1 MATLSK
7 ADSSKARHLVR
18 VDSANKESVRFL
30 PRRCMVI
37 AAALIQ
43 TALIIPLLMVIDWL
57 PVNFPL
63 GFLGWALAAL
73 GGYRLLTQ
81 YGEV

>member
-7 ADSSKARHLVR
+7 AGSSKARHHV
-18 VDSANKESVRFL
+18 VVNPASKESVRFL
-30 PRRCMVI
+30 PRRRMVI
-37 AAALIQ
+37 AAALIL
-43 TALIIPLLMVIDWL
+43 AGLIIPLLMAIDWL

-63 GFLGWALAAL
+63 GFLGWALAAF

-81 YGEV
+81 CGAI